1 MDPAVLRRPHREPES
16 LLGIEGVLR
25 DSRRE
30 IATDRRGAL
39 GEFHRRSFDFSG
51 MEITPETRPIISFE
65 DITNPNT
72 HRRRHSVHEFGP
84 VVGAVGGTGP
94 TSLISWSSFD
104 IGGLGEAATEILKL
118 PSHALGLL
126 SSWNQHSNGYCALLF
141 CKNLVSRVYL
151 DFVVVKNEAVF
162 IAVSPCLD

>member
-1 MDPAVLRRPHREPES
+1 MDPAALRRPHWEPES

-30 IATDRRGAL
+30 IATDHRGAL
-39 GEFHRRSFDFSG
+39 GEFHHRS
-51 MEITPETRPIISFE
+51 
-65 DITNPNT
+65 
-72 HRRRHSVHEFGP
+72 HHVHEFGP
-84 VVGAVGGTGP
+84 VVGALGGTGP
-94 TSLISWSSFD
+94 TSLISWSSFE
-104 IGGLGEAATEILKL
+104 GLGEAATGILKL